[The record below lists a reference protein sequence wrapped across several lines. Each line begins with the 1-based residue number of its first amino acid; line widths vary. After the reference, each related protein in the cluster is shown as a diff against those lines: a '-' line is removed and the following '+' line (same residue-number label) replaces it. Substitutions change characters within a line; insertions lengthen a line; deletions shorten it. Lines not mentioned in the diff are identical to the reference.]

1 MHQPVF
7 LYNHEK
13 TRVLLHSRYRTIF
26 LGDSQKSLKS
36 NELVRLEHCF
46 GVCRALLWWV
56 WSNALVGAEQC
67 FGGCGAMSSR
77 NKLS

>member
-36 NELVRLEHCF
+36 NKLVML
-46 GVCRALLWWV
+46 
-56 WSNALVGAEQC
+56 EQC
-67 FGGCGAMSSR
+67 FGECGAM
-77 NKLS
+77 LW